1 MDIQHFFLNSPFS
14 FVYPLT
20 FCNLT
25 SFTRLF
31 FLHFCFMEMLMNIP
45 SAPLSIKAVVSSVFS
60 DLMEMGIV
68 KHLFVSNF
76 TITPFIFIES
86 LGSSSTDMRS
96 KSKNPVHQFLSKV

>member
-1 MDIQHFFLNSPFS
+1 MVIKHFSLISPFVFAVPS
-14 FVYPLT
+14 TFWTLT
-20 FCNLT
+20 GL
-25 SFTRLF
+25 TRLV
-31 FLHFCFMEMLMNIP
+31 FLHFHVMEMLTNIP

-68 KHLFVSNF
+68 KHLFVTDF